1 MNMRFTLIVIAL
13 FLSVSLVEGVSTRR
27 TPVVEA
33 VEKALPSVVN
43 IGTERMVRKV
53 YSDPRMRNRGDML
66 DLFFK
71 DFFGTPPTPPDYQT
85 KHSLGSGVI
94 ISSDGYILTNF
105 HVIERASRIRV
116 MLSDESTHEAIV
128 LAGDEINDL
137 ALIKIDA
144 GNSLPAVDFAAD
156 DDLFLGETVITLG
169 NPFGLAHTVTVGVL
183 SAKDREARYNGQV
196 MYRDILQTDAAVNPG
211 NSGGPLL
218 NTDGDLIGINVA
230 IYQDAQNI
238 GFAVPVKRAK
248 ALLTR
253 WLTPRMIN
261 NRWPGFDLEEMND
274 LIQIRQINKNSVA
287 FEKGLR
293 NGDIVEAF
301 KGQPVKKLYDLN
313 RELLSYDVGQE
324 VEMTFRLMNESRT
337 LTLPITEAPKPSGVQ
352 LARDLLG
359 LVFDC
364 SENAAKRTA
373 HYRSC
378 LLIQDVIEDSPA
390 YRAGLRKNMMIST
403 INDKELQS
411 ISDVGMALERVNR
424 GDQVKVEVISIVEHE
439 TFMLAQTTAL
449 NVIAQ

>member
-1 MNMRFTLIVIAL
+1 MKLICFIVPVLLAT
-13 FLSVSLVEGVSTRR
+13 SLVPAATTRR

-33 VEKALPSVVN
+33 VEKVMPSVVN
-43 IGTERMVRKV
+43 IGTERMVRRV
-53 YSDPRMRNRGDML
+53 YSDPRMRYRGDML

-71 DFFGTPPTPPDYQT
+71 DFFGSPPAPPSYQT

-94 ISSDGYILTNF
+94 ISADGFILTNY

-116 MLSDESTHEAIV
+116 MLSDESTHEARV
-128 LAGDEINDL
+128 LAGDELNDL
-137 ALIKIDA
+137 ALIKIDPEA
-144 GNSLPAVDFAAD
+144 PLPAVAFAED

-183 SAKDREARYNGQV
+183 SAKNREARYNGEV

-218 NTDGDLIGINVA
+218 NTDGELIGINVA

-248 ALLTR
+248 TLLTR

-261 NRWPGFDLEEMND
+261 DRWPGFDLEKLED
-274 LIQIRQINKNSVA
+274 RILIRRIDRNSDA
-287 FEKGLR
+287 YAQGLR
-293 NGDIVEAF
+293 NGHLVEAIE
-301 KGQPVKKLYDLN
+301 GEPVSDLYTINQKLLTYGLGEKVN
-313 RELLSYDVGQE
+313 
-324 VEMTFRLMNESRT
+324 MTVRVMNEPRT
-337 LTLPITEAPKPSGVQ
+337 FTLPITAAPKPSGEF
-352 LARDLLG
+352 LAKDLLG

-364 SENAAKRTA
+364 SEKAAKLTA

-378 LLIQDVIEDSPA
+378 LIVKEVMEDSPA
-390 YRAGLRKNMMIST
+390 YRAGLRKDMMVSS

-411 ISDVGMALERVNR
+411 IADVGMALERVNR

>member
-1 MNMRFTLIVIAL
+1 
-13 FLSVSLVEGVSTRR
+13 
-27 TPVVEA
+27 VVEA
-33 VEKALPSVVN
+33 VEKTMPSVVN
-43 IGTERMVRKV
+43 IGTERMVRRV
-53 YSDPRMRNRGDML
+53 YTDPRMRYRGDML

-71 DFFGTPPTPPDYQT
+71 DFFGSPPAPPSYQT

-94 ISSDGYILTNF
+94 ISADGYILTNY

-116 MLSDESTHEAIV
+116 MLSDESTHEARV
-128 LAGDEINDL
+128 LAGDELNDL
-137 ALIKIDA
+137 ALIKIDPETP
-144 GNSLPAVDFAAD
+144 LPAVEFAED

-183 SAKDREARYNGQV
+183 SAKNREARYNGEV

-218 NTDGDLIGINVA
+218 NTDGELIGINVA

-253 WLTPRMIN
+253 WLTPRLIN
-261 NRWPGFDLEEMND
+261 DRWTGFDLEELDNRILVRRID
-274 LIQIRQINKNSVA
+274 RNSDA
-287 FEKGLR
+287 YSKGLR
-293 NGDIVEAF
+293 NGDLVEAVA
-301 KGQPVKKLYDLN
+301 GEPATDLYAINQKLIAFDL
-313 RELLSYDVGQE
+313 GQE
-324 VEMTFRLMNESRT
+324 VEMTFRQMNEVRT
-337 LTLPITEAPKPSGVQ
+337 LTLPITAAPKPSGKF

-364 SENAAKRTA
+364 SEKAAQLTA

-378 LLIQDVIEDSPA
+378 LIIEEVLEDSPA
-390 YRAGLRKNMMIST
+390 YRAGLRKDMMVSS
-403 INDKELQS
+403 INDKELQN
-411 ISDVGMALERVNR
+411 IADVGMALERVNR
-424 GDQVKVEVISIVEHE
+424 GDPVKVEVISIVEHE

>member
-1 MNMRFTLIVIAL
+1 MKLIWFIAPIL
-13 FLSVSLVEGVSTRR
+13 LATSLVPAATTRR

-33 VEKALPSVVN
+33 VEKVMPSVVN
-43 IGTERMVRKV
+43 IGTERMVRRV
-53 YSDPRMRNRGDML
+53 YSDPRMRYRGDML

-71 DFFGTPPTPPDYQT
+71 DFFGSPPAPPSYQT

-94 ISSDGYILTNF
+94 ISSDGYILTNY

-116 MLSDESTHEAIV
+116 MLSDESTHEARV
-128 LAGDEINDL
+128 LAGDELNDL
-137 ALIKIDA
+137 ALIKIDPEVP
-144 GNSLPAVDFAAD
+144 LPAVAFAKD

-183 SAKDREARYNGQV
+183 SAKNREARYNGEV

-218 NTDGDLIGINVA
+218 NTDGELIGINVA

-248 ALLTR
+248 TLLTR

-261 NRWPGFDLEEMND
+261 DRWPGFDLEKLED
-274 LIQIRQINKNSVA
+274 RILIRRIDRNSDA
-287 FEKGLR
+287 YAQGLR
-293 NGDIVEAF
+293 NGHLVEAIE
-301 KGQPVKKLYDLN
+301 GEPMSDLYTINQKLLTYGLGDKVN
-313 RELLSYDVGQE
+313 
-324 VEMTFRLMNESRT
+324 MTVRVMNEPRT
-337 LTLPITEAPKPSGVQ
+337 FTLPITAAPKPSGEF
-352 LARDLLG
+352 LAKDLLG

-364 SENAAKRTA
+364 SEKAAKLTA

-378 LLIQDVIEDSPA
+378 LIVKEVMEDGPA
-390 YRAGLRKNMMIST
+390 YRAGLRKDMMVSS

-411 ISDVGMALERVNR
+411 IADVGMALERVNR
-424 GDQVKVEVISIVEHE
+424 GDPVKVEVISIVEHE